1 VKAGDT
7 YGPSSWIEIPQ
18 ERIDGFAEATGDHQ
32 WIHVDAARAQ
42 DGPFG
47 TTIAHGYLTLSLLP
61 VASYEVVPRQ
71 GGMAI
76 NYGLNRVRFPAP
88 VPVGSRVRATFEVL
102 DVEEHD
108 WGGQATM
115 RATVEREGGDK
126 PVCVAELVFRYYA

>member
-7 YGPSSWIEIPQ
+7 YGPSSWIDIPQ
-18 ERIDGFAEATGDHQ
+18 EKIDGFAEATGDHQ
-32 WIHVDAARAQ
+32 WIHVEPERAK

-102 DVEEHD
+102 GVEEHD

-115 RATVEREGGDK
+115 QATVEREGGDK
-126 PVCVAELVFRYYA
+126 PVCVAELVFRYYT